1 MKVISKKQEKE
12 PSNYL
17 LFLFVIIILLR
28 NLSRLVIF
36 LTRYFPFS
44 LLSERFYIH
53 NKNREQ
59 NIAWDFVHD
68 EAYKLGMSF
77 DIVPETDDQHFI

>member
-12 PSNYL
+12 PSNYM

-28 NLSRLVIF
+28 NSSRLVIF
-36 LTRYFPFS
+36 LTRYFTFS